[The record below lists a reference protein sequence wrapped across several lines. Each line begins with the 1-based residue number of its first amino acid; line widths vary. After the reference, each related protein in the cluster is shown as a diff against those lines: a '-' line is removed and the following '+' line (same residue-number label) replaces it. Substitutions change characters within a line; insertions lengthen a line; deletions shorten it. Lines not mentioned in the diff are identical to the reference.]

1 MSYAAEKK
9 AAHYLT
15 MRRDPM
21 QEITDRIIESLEAGI
36 RPRVRPWDHSKC
48 AGPQAPFNPTTR
60 DRYHDINVLMAES

>member
-1 MSYAAEKK
+1 MSYAAQKK

-36 RPRVRPWDHSKC
+36 RPRVRP
-48 AGPQAPFNPTTR
+48 
-60 DRYHDINVLMAES
+60 